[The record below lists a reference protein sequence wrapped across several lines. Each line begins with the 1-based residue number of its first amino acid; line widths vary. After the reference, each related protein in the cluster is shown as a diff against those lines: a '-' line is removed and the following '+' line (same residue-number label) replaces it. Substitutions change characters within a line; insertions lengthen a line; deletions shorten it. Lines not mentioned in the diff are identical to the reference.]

1 VWGTVCATLRRRLD
15 AVMSNEKP
23 PIDSVLEALG
33 AEDLPHLS
41 PTGYTKIKCVIHSED
56 NASATVNLEKGTYR
70 CFACNISGD
79 GYALVME
86 VMGLDFP
93 GSVEWVEENVGFER
107 S

>member
-1 VWGTVCATLRRRLD
+1 
-15 AVMSNEKP
+15 
-23 PIDSVLEALG
+23 
-33 AEDLPHLS
+33 
-41 PTGYTKIKCVIHSED
+41 VIHSED
-56 NASATVNLEKGTYR
+56 NASATANLEKGTYR

-107 S
+107 STVSRKSNAKPRRSSLFVSDRGAGVHGRNDRRVSARRRRPRLR